1 MFEVQG
7 NLRRYKLH
15 VNSYLRAN
23 KTEGQNCDV
32 SDSIK
37 MYEVQRG
44 IFDMDNHFQRVYT
57 LFG

>member
-23 KTEGQNCDV
+23 KTESQNFDV